1 MLKLVD
7 ITKEYRTEDESVFA
21 LRGVSVEFRK
31 SEFVSILGPSGCG
44 KTTLLNIV
52 GGLDRYTSGDIRVDG
67 VSTTEYR
74 DEDWDTYRNRRI
86 GFVFQS
92 YNLIPHMNVLKNVQ
106 LSLTLAGISKEE
118 GRERALEALRKV
130 GLEKQAKKRPG
141 QMSGGQMQRVAIARA
156 LVNDPDIILADEPT
170 GALDS
175 ESGVQV
181 MELLKEVAR
190 DRLVVMVTHNG
201 QLAEEYSTR
210 IINLKDGE
218 IVGDTMP
225 YDSEAEEEAAPAAP
239 LLRAE
244 EESAGTPPE
253 GAGETP
259 ANEAVRDEAQEGKAA
274 ENGVESAKTTDKQP
288 VLKETSESAPAEAP
302 AKKRNVFQRI
312 GDRIRAIRKREKSY
326 MSIATAVNL
335 SWTNLLSKKGRTLL
349 TSIAGSIGI
358 IGIVVVLALSNGVG
372 AYIAGLEENALSQ
385 YPITINEQDMSLS
398 ALMEKVMG
406 ATNTNPEYPDTGEI
420 VVGNML
426 GNLINNKDA
435 IFGTNDLKSIRN
447 YIETN
452 KSQLDGVG
460 VVKYQYGIDMN
471 IFADAGDGGDEYM
484 KIYPF
489 TDLMGDVLDD
499 FQNAIDIVLA
509 PGATEQI
516 KQFAASTAQTWD
528 EMSPDT
534 HLLEQQYE
542 LVGENSRWPQNDR
555 EVVIVV
561 DEYNQIPDFTLFM
574 LGLRS
579 TSELLGILT
588 GGGSLY
594 EPIDIDTQV
603 IGKEYYILTN
613 ADYYYQTDSG
623 VDYYPQNMLD
633 KETIDSSDPIKVTVS
648 GVIRPRRGVSVT
660 SINGVVG
667 YRSGLMDL
675 LMDKAESSDIVEA
688 QLDAFNAANPDVT
701 AEDLEKDPS
710 LFKPYNSV
718 AGFNEDDDHKDPN
731 FSLSYTYLDGK
742 RTVSETVTTLARG
755 TLIKSYDMHIEVMR
769 ALGIADKSTPQSIK
783 IYPTSFDNKAVIEEF
798 LSGYGKETGDNIKYT
813 DQLAII
819 MSFVEQMSST
829 VTQVLVGF
837 AAISLI
843 VSTIMIAIIIYTSV
857 LERRKEI
864 GVLRSLG
871 ARKKDISRVFIAESA
886 ILGAYSGAIGVIVA
900 VAVSFAGSAL
910 LAAVLGIT
918 GLMQVSWWQCVAM
931 FCVSILLSVLA
942 GFIPS
947 RIASKKDPTVALRS
961 E

>member
-1 MLKLVD
+1 MLKLIE
-7 ITKEYRTEDESVFA
+7 ITKEYKTEEESVLA
-21 LRGVSVEFRK
+21 LHGVSIEFRK
-31 SEFVSILGPSGCG
+31 SEFVSVLGPSGCG
-44 KTTLLNIV
+44 KTTLLNII
-52 GGLDRYTSGDIRVDG
+52 GGLDRYTSGDIQVDG
-67 VSTTEYR
+67 ISTKEYR

-92 YNLIPHMNVLKNVQ
+92 YNLIPHMSVLRNVQ

-118 GRERALEALRKV
+118 GRERAMEALRKV
-130 GLEKQAKKRPG
+130 GLEKQAKKKPN

-156 LVNDPDIILADEPT
+156 LVNNPDIILADEPT

-181 MELLKEVAR
+181 MELLKEVAA
-190 DRLVVMVTHNG
+190 DRLVIMVTHNG

-218 IVGDTMP
+218 VVGDTKP
-225 YDSEAEEEAAPAAP
+225 YDSAAEA
-239 LLRAE
+239 LAE
-244 EESAGTPPE
+244 QEKES
-253 GAGETP
+253 
-259 ANEAVRDEAQEGKAA
+259 VKAA
-274 ENGVESAKTTDKQP
+274 ENDVEQT
-288 VLKETSESAPAEAP
+288 ETADEAVVSDGIAADAAEHESAPA
-302 AKKRNVFQRI
+302 KKKNVFARI
-312 GDRIRAIRKREKSY
+312 ADRIRAIRKREKSY
-326 MSIATAVNL
+326 MSVGTAVNL

-358 IGIVVVLALSNGVG
+358 IGIVVVLALSNGVNG
-372 AYIAGLEENALSQ
+372 YISTLEENALSQ

-398 ALMEKVMG
+398 ALMEEVMG
-406 ATNTNPEYPDTGEI
+406 ETNTNPEYPDDGQI

-435 IFGTNDLKSIRN
+435 IFGNNDLKSIRN

-471 IFADAGDGGDEYM
+471 IFADAGSGDDEYM

-489 TDLMGDVLDD
+489 TDLMGDVLDE
-499 FQNAIDIVLA
+499 FQSAIDFVLA

-516 KQFAASTAQTWD
+516 KQFAASAAQTWD

-542 LVGENSRWPQNDR
+542 LVGSNSRWPTNDR

-579 TSELLGILT
+579 TSELLEILT
-588 GGGSLY
+588 GGDSLY
-594 EPIDIDTQV
+594 KPIDIDTQV
-603 IGKEYYILTN
+603 VGKEYYILTN
-613 ADYYYQTDSG
+613 ADYYYNTESG
-623 VDYYPQNMLD
+623 IDYYPQNMLD
-633 KETIDSSDPIKVTVS
+633 KDTINSADPIKVTVS
-648 GVIRPRRGVSVT
+648 GVIRPKRGVRVT

-675 LMDKAESSDIVEA
+675 LMEKAGASDIVDA

-701 AEDLEKDPS
+701 AEELENDPS
-710 LFKPYNSV
+710 LFTPYNSV
-718 AGFNEDDDHKDPN
+718 VGFNEDEAHADPN
-731 FSLSYTYLDGK
+731 FSLSYTYLDGGRSK
-742 RTVSETVTTLARG
+742 SETITILSRG
-755 TLIKSYDMHIEVMR
+755 AQVKSYDMHIEIMR
-769 ALGIADKSTPQSIK
+769 ALGIVDKSTPQSIM
-783 IYPTSFDNKAVIEEF
+783 IYPTSFDNKAVVEDF
-798 LSGYGKETGDNIKYT
+798 LSGYGEETGDNIKYT
-813 DQLAII
+813 DQLAIM
-819 MSFVEQMSST
+819 MSFVEQLSST

-886 ILGAYSGAIGVIVA
+886 ILGAYSGAIGVLIA
-900 VAVSFAGSAL
+900 VAVSAIGSVI
-910 LAAVLGIT
+910 LAAVLGIS
-918 GLMQVSWWQCVAM
+918 GLMQVSWWQCVVM
-931 FCVSILLSVLA
+931 FFISIALSVLA

>member
-1 MLKLVD
+1 MLKLIE
-7 ITKEYRTEDESVFA
+7 ITKEYKTEEESVLA
-21 LRGVSVEFRK
+21 LHNVSLEFRK
-31 SEFVSILGPSGCG
+31 NEFVSILGPSGCG
-44 KTTLLNIV
+44 KTTMLNII
-52 GGLDRYTSGDIRVDG
+52 GGLDRYTSGDIQVDG
-67 VSTTEYR
+67 ISTEEF
-74 DEDWDTYRNRRI
+74 DDVDWDTYRNRRI

-92 YNLIPHMNVLKNVQ
+92 YNLIPHMTVLKNVQ

-130 GLEKQAKKRPG
+130 GLEKQAKKKPN

-156 LVNDPDIILADEPT
+156 LVNNPDIILADEPT

-190 DRLVVMVTHNG
+190 DRLVIMVTHNG

-210 IINLKDGE
+210 IINLRDGE
-218 IVGDTMP
+218 VVGDTMP
-225 YDSEAEEEAAPAAP
+225 YDSAAETAEESVASVGMGEIAENGDETYVSADESAVSAAPAPPKKKSFFAR
-239 LLRAE
+239 LGAYLRK
-244 EESAGTPPE
+244 S
-253 GAGETP
+253 
-259 ANEAVRDEAQEGKAA
+259 R
-274 ENGVESAKTTDKQP
+274 AKDK
-288 VLKETSESAPAEAP
+288 SS
-302 AKKRNVFQRI
+302 
-312 GDRIRAIRKREKSY
+312 

-406 ATNTNPEYPDTGEI
+406 ETNANPEYPDDGQI

-471 IFADAGDGGDEYM
+471 IFADAGSGDDEYM

-489 TDLMGDVLDD
+489 TDLMGDVLDE
-499 FQNAIDIVLA
+499 FQSAIDLVLA

-542 LVGENSRWPQNDR
+542 LVGSNSRWPTNDR

-588 GGGSLY
+588 GGDSLY
-594 EPIDIDTQV
+594 KPIDIDTQV
-603 IGKEYYILTN
+603 VGKEYYILTN
-613 ADYYYQTDSG
+613 ADYYYNTESG
-623 VDYYPQNMLD
+623 IDYYPQNMLD
-633 KETIDSSDPIKVTVS
+633 KDTINSADPIKVTVS
-648 GVIRPRRGVSVT
+648 GVIRPKRGVRVT

-675 LMDKAESSDIVEA
+675 LMEKAGASDIVDA

-701 AEDLEKDPS
+701 AEELENDPS
-710 LFKPYNSV
+710 LFTPYNSV
-718 AGFNEDDDHKDPN
+718 VGFNEDEAHADPN
-731 FSLSYTYLDGK
+731 FSLSYTYLDGGRSK
-742 RTVSETVTTLARG
+742 SETITILARG
-755 TLIKSYDMHIEVMR
+755 AQVKSYDMHIEIMR
-769 ALGIADKSTPQSIK
+769 ALGIVDKSTPQSIM
-783 IYPTSFDNKAVIEEF
+783 IYPTSFDNKAVVEDF
-798 LSGYGKETGDNIKYT
+798 LSGYGEETGDNIKYT
-813 DQLAII
+813 DQLAIM
-819 MSFVEQMSST
+819 MSFVEQLSST

-886 ILGAYSGAIGVIVA
+886 ILGAYSGAIGVLVA
-900 VAVSFAGSAL
+900 AAVSVAGSAIL
-910 LAAVLGIT
+910 SAVLGIS
-918 GLMQVSWWQCVAM
+918 GLMSVSWWQCLVM
-931 FCVSILLSVLA
+931 FGISILLSVIA

-947 RIASKKDPTVALRS
+947 RIAAKKDPTTALRS

>member
-1 MLKLVD
+1 MLKLIE
-7 ITKEYRTEDESVFA
+7 ITKEYKTEEESVLA
-21 LRGVSVEFRK
+21 LHNVSLEFRK
-31 SEFVSILGPSGCG
+31 NEFVSILGPSGCG
-44 KTTLLNIV
+44 KTTMLNII
-52 GGLDRYTSGDIRVDG
+52 GGLDRYTSGDIQVDG
-67 VSTTEYR
+67 ISTEEF
-74 DEDWDTYRNRRI
+74 DDVDWDTYRNRRI

-92 YNLIPHMNVLKNVQ
+92 YNLIPHMTVLKNVQ

-130 GLEKQAKKRPG
+130 GLEKQAKKKPN

-156 LVNDPDIILADEPT
+156 LVNNPDIILADEPT

-181 MELLKEVAR
+181 MELLKEVAE
-190 DRLVVMVTHNG
+190 DRLVIMVTHNG

-210 IINLKDGE
+210 IINLRDGE
-218 IVGDTMP
+218 VVGDTMP
-225 YDSEAEEEAAPAAP
+225 YDSAAETAEEPVA
-239 LLRAE
+239 
-244 EESAGTPPE
+244 SVGT
-253 GAGETP
+253 GEI
-259 ANEAVRDEAQEGKAA
+259 A
-274 ENGVESAKTTDKQP
+274 ENGDETYVSADESAVSAEPAPPKKKSFFARLGAYLRKSRAKDK
-288 VLKETSESAPAEAP
+288 SS
-302 AKKRNVFQRI
+302 
-312 GDRIRAIRKREKSY
+312 

-406 ATNTNPEYPDTGEI
+406 ETNTNPEYPDDGQI

-435 IFGTNDLKSIRN
+435 IFGNNDLKSIRN

-471 IFADAGDGGDEYM
+471 IFADAGGGDDEYM

-489 TDLMGDVLDD
+489 TDLMGDVLDE
-499 FQNAIDIVLA
+499 FQSAIDLVLA

-542 LVGENSRWPQNDR
+542 LVGSNSRWPTNDR

-588 GGGSLY
+588 GGDSLY
-594 EPIDIDTQV
+594 KPIDIDTQV
-603 IGKEYYILTN
+603 VGKEYYILTN
-613 ADYYYQTDSG
+613 ADYYYNTESG
-623 VDYYPQNMLD
+623 IDYYPQNMLD
-633 KETIDSSDPIKVTVS
+633 KDTINSADPIKVTVS
-648 GVIRPRRGVSVT
+648 GVIRPKRGVRVT

-675 LMDKAESSDIVEA
+675 LMEKAEASDIVDA

-701 AEDLEKDPS
+701 AEELENDPS
-710 LFKPYNSV
+710 LFTPYNSV
-718 AGFNEDDDHKDPN
+718 VGFNEDEAHADPN
-731 FSLSYTYLDGK
+731 FSLSYTYLDGGRSK
-742 RTVSETVTTLARG
+742 SETITILARG
-755 TLIKSYDMHIEVMR
+755 AQVKSYDMHIEIMR
-769 ALGIADKSTPQSIK
+769 ALGIVDKSTPQAIM
-783 IYPTSFDNKAVIEEF
+783 IYPTSFDNKAVVEDF
-798 LSGYGKETGDNIKYT
+798 LSGYGEETGDNIKYT
-813 DQLAII
+813 DQLAIM
-819 MSFVEQMSST
+819 MSFVEQLSST

-886 ILGAYSGAIGVIVA
+886 ILGAYSGAIGVLVA
-900 VAVSFAGSAL
+900 AAVSVAGSAIL
-910 LAAVLGIT
+910 SAVLGIS
-918 GLMQVSWWQCVAM
+918 GLMSVSWWQCLVM
-931 FCVSILLSVLA
+931 FGISILLSVIA

-947 RIASKKDPTVALRS
+947 RIAAKKDPTIALRS

>member
-7 ITKEYRTEDESVFA
+7 ITKEYKTEEESVFA

-52 GGLDRYTSGDIRVDG
+52 GGLDRYTSGDIQVDG
-67 VSTTEYR
+67 VSTTRYR

-118 GRERALEALRKV
+118 GRERAMEALRKV
-130 GLEKQAKKRPG
+130 GLEKQAKKKPN

-225 YDSEAEEEAAPAAP
+225 YDSEAEAAAEDLARISDAVDETAP
-239 LLRAE
+239 TAPESAE
-244 EESAGTPPE
+244 ESGVAEKRIFTEDGVEIAGTD
-253 GAGETP
+253 AST
-259 ANEAVRDEAQEGKAA
+259 AVLSENVQE
-274 ENGVESAKTTDKQP
+274 S
-288 VLKETSESAPAEAP
+288 ETSPSPAPP
-302 AKKRNVFQRI
+302 AKKRNIFKRI

-326 MSIATAVNL
+326 MSVATAVNL

-406 ATNTNPEYPDTGEI
+406 ATNTNPEYPDSGEI

-426 GNLINNKDA
+426 GNLIHNKDA

-471 IFADAGDGGDEYM
+471 IFADAGNGGDEYM

-499 FQNAIDIVLA
+499 FQNAIDLVLA

-633 KETIDSSDPIKVTVS
+633 KETIDSADPIKVTVS

-886 ILGAYSGAIGVIVA
+886 ILGAYSGLIGIIVA
-900 VAVSFAGSAL
+900 VAISFAGSAI
-910 LAAVLGIT
+910 LAAVLGIS
-918 GLMQVSWWQCVAM
+918 GLMQASWWQCIAM
-931 FCVSILLSVLA
+931 FFISILLSVLA

>member
-7 ITKEYRTEDESVFA
+7 ITKEYRTDEESVMA
-21 LRGVSVEFRK
+21 LRGVSVEFRE

-44 KTTLLNIV
+44 KTTLLNII
-52 GGLDRYTSGDIRVDG
+52 GGLDRYTAGDIRVDG
-67 VSTTEYR
+67 ISTKEYR

-92 YNLIPHMNVLKNVQ
+92 YNLIPHMTVLKNVQ

-118 GRERALEALRKV
+118 GRERALEALKKV
-130 GLEKQAKKRPG
+130 GLEKQAKKKPN

-156 LVNDPDIILADEPT
+156 LVNNPDIILADEPT

-190 DRLVVMVTHNG
+190 DRLVIMVTHNG

-210 IINLKDGE
+210 IINLRDGE
-218 IVGDTMP
+218 VVGDTAP
-225 YDSEAEEEAAPAAP
+225 YDSDSEPADIAKRESRVFDENGVDSTVLTAQTLNSAEESAAAPARP
-239 LLRAE
+239 
-244 EESAGTPPE
+244 
-253 GAGETP
+253 
-259 ANEAVRDEAQEGKAA
+259 
-274 ENGVESAKTTDKQP
+274 
-288 VLKETSESAPAEAP
+288 
-302 AKKRNVFQRI
+302 KRRNIFTRI
-312 GDRIRAIRKREKSY
+312 GERIRDFRKREKSY
-326 MSIATAVNL
+326 MSVSTAVNL

-372 AYIAGLEENALSQ
+372 GYIAGLEENALSQ

-406 ATNTNPEYPDTGEI
+406 ETNTNPAYPDDGQI

-471 IFADAGDGGDEYM
+471 IFADAGNGGDEYM

-489 TDLMGDVLDD
+489 TDLMGDVLDE
-499 FQNAIDIVLA
+499 FQSAIDLVLA

-516 KQFAASTAQTWD
+516 KQFAESTAQTWD

-542 LVGENSRWPQNDR
+542 LVGSNSRWPENDR

-588 GGGSLY
+588 GGDSLY
-594 EPIDIDTQV
+594 KPIDIDTQV
-603 IGKEYYILTN
+603 VGKEYYILTN
-613 ADYYYQTDSG
+613 ADYYYQTENG
-623 VDYYPQNMLD
+623 IDYYPQNMLD
-633 KETIDSSDPIKVTVS
+633 KETINSADPVKVTVS
-648 GVIRPRRGVSVT
+648 GVIRPKRGVSVT

-675 LMDKAESSDIVEA
+675 LMEKAGASDIVDA

-701 AEDLEKDPS
+701 AEELENDPS

-718 AGFNEDDDHKDPN
+718 VGFNEDEDHADPN
-731 FSLSYTYLDGK
+731 FSLSYTYLDGWQEK
-742 RTVSETVTTLARG
+742 SETITMLARG
-755 TLIKSYDMHIEVMR
+755 AQIKSYDMHIEVMR
-769 ALGIADKSTPQSIK
+769 ALGIADKSTPQSIM
-783 IYPTSFDNKAVIEEF
+783 IYPTSFDNKAVVEDF
-798 LSGYGKETGDNIKYT
+798 LSGYGEETGDNIKYT

-819 MSFVEQMSST
+819 MSFVEQLSST

-886 ILGAYSGAIGVIVA
+886 ILGAYSGAIGIVLAVVI
-900 VAVSFAGSAL
+900 SFAGSAI
-910 LAAVLGIT
+910 LAAVLGIA
-918 GLMQVSWWQCVAM
+918 GLMQLSWWQCIAM

>member
-385 YPITINEQDMSLS
+385 YPITIEAQGIDFNQIIDTVLGQDHSTGEAYPDSDEVKVDVVLGS
-398 ALMEKVMG
+398 VMG
-406 ATNTNPEYPDTGEI
+406 QLSSLTTE
-420 VVGNML
+420 
-426 GNLINNKDA
+426 
-435 IFGTNDLKSIRN
+435 NDLKALKA
-447 YIETN
+447 Y
-452 KSQLDGVG
+452 LDSHESEVSDMG
-460 VVKYQYGIDMN
+460 VVKYEYGTTLN
-471 IFADAGDGGDEYM
+471 IYADNPSNENEYM
-484 KIYPF
+484 KVNPF
-489 TDLMGDVLDD
+489 VDAMPDWLPDSIRGMASS
-499 FQNAIDIVLA
+499 F
-509 PGATEQI
+509 GAG
-516 KQFAASTAQTWD
+516 WD
-528 EMSPDT
+528 EMSADSG
-534 HLLEQQYE
+534 LLDRQYD
-542 LVGENSRWPQNDR
+542 LVGSGSRWPVAAN
-555 EVVIVV
+555 EIVIVV
-561 DEYNQIPDFTLFM
+561 DEYNALPDFAMFI

-579 TSELLGILT
+579 TSDLG
-588 GGGSLY
+588 G
-594 EPIDIDTQV
+594 V
-603 IGKEYYILTN
+603 IGGNEDSPFYQPIQIEDLIGKTYKVVPDSSYYIAQNEDGEWVYST
-613 ADYYYQTDSG
+613 T
-623 VDYYPQNMLD
+623 PQKRNTLD
-633 KETIDSSDPIKVTVS
+633 KTTVDAME
-648 GVIRPRRGVSVT
+648 GVELEVVGVVRPKRGVTVT
-660 SINGVVG
+660 SINGYVG
-667 YRSGLMDL
+667 YTPELTKLML
-675 LMDKAESSDIVEA
+675 GMAEESDPAQA
-688 QLDAFNAANPDVT
+688 QLDEALAAAKPNADGTAATTITESNFKKYKSAVQVSNLIYDGADDPEKGDTVNVGDDVDSYEMHVELMRKLGVADVDTPQAIKFFSHSFESKAEFEAFIDRY
-701 AEDLEKDPS
+701 S
-710 LFKPYNSV
+710 
-718 AGFNEDDDHKDPN
+718 
-731 FSLSYTYLDGK
+731 
-742 RTVSETVTTLARG
+742 SETG
-755 TLIKSYDMHIEVMR
+755 N
-769 ALGIADKSTPQSIK
+769 P
-783 IYPTSFDNKAVIEEF
+783 
-798 LSGYGKETGDNIKYT
+798 IKYT

-819 MSFVEQMSST
+819 MGFVEEMSDT

-910 LAAVLGIT
+910 LAAVLGIS

-931 FCVSILLSVLA
+931 FLISILLSVLA

>member
-7 ITKEYRTEDESVFA
+7 ITKEYRTDEESVMA
-21 LRGVSVEFRK
+21 LRGVSVEFRE

-44 KTTLLNIV
+44 KTTLLNII
-52 GGLDRYTSGDIRVDG
+52 GGLDRYTAGDIRVDG
-67 VSTTEYR
+67 ISTKEYR

-92 YNLIPHMNVLKNVQ
+92 YNLIPHMTVLKNVQ

-118 GRERALEALRKV
+118 GRERALEALKKV
-130 GLEKQAKKRPG
+130 GLEKQAKKKPN

-156 LVNDPDIILADEPT
+156 LVNNPDIILADEPT

-190 DRLVVMVTHNG
+190 DRLVIMVTHNG

-210 IINLKDGE
+210 IINLRDGE
-218 IVGDTMP
+218 VVGDTAP
-225 YDSEAEEEAAPAAP
+225 YDSDSEPADIAKRESRVFDENGVDPTVLTAQTPSSAEEGVAAPARP
-239 LLRAE
+239 
-244 EESAGTPPE
+244 
-253 GAGETP
+253 
-259 ANEAVRDEAQEGKAA
+259 
-274 ENGVESAKTTDKQP
+274 
-288 VLKETSESAPAEAP
+288 
-302 AKKRNVFQRI
+302 KRRNIFTRI
-312 GDRIRAIRKREKSY
+312 GERIRDFRKREKSY
-326 MSIATAVNL
+326 MSVSTAVNL

-372 AYIAGLEENALSQ
+372 GYIAGLEENALSQ

-406 ATNTNPEYPDTGEI
+406 ETNTNPAYPDDGQI

-471 IFADAGDGGDEYM
+471 IFADAGNGGDEYM

-489 TDLMGDVLDD
+489 TDLMGDVLDE
-499 FQNAIDIVLA
+499 FQSAIDLVLA

-516 KQFAASTAQTWD
+516 KQFAESTAQTWD

-542 LVGENSRWPQNDR
+542 LVGSNSRWPENDR

-588 GGGSLY
+588 GGDSLY
-594 EPIDIDTQV
+594 KPIDIDTQV
-603 IGKEYYILTN
+603 VGKEYYILTN
-613 ADYYYQTDSG
+613 ADYYYQTENG
-623 VDYYPQNMLD
+623 IDYYPQNMLD
-633 KETIDSSDPIKVTVS
+633 KETINSADPVKVTVS
-648 GVIRPRRGVSVT
+648 GVIRPKRGVSVT

-675 LMDKAESSDIVEA
+675 LMEKAGASDIVDA

-701 AEDLEKDPS
+701 AEELENDPS

-718 AGFNEDDDHKDPN
+718 VGFNEDEDHADPN
-731 FSLSYTYLDGK
+731 FSLSYTYLDGWQEK
-742 RTVSETVTTLARG
+742 SETITMLARG
-755 TLIKSYDMHIEVMR
+755 AQIKSYDMHIEVMR
-769 ALGIADKSTPQSIK
+769 ALGIADKSTPQSIM
-783 IYPTSFDNKAVIEEF
+783 IYPTSFDNKAVVEDF
-798 LSGYGKETGDNIKYT
+798 LSGYGEETGDNIKYT

-819 MSFVEQMSST
+819 MSFVEQLSST

-886 ILGAYSGAIGVIVA
+886 ILGAYSGAIGIVLAVVI
-900 VAVSFAGSAL
+900 SFAGSAI
-910 LAAVLGIT
+910 LAAVLGIA
-918 GLMQVSWWQCVAM
+918 GLMQLSWWQCIAM
-931 FCVSILLSVLA
+931 FLISILLSVLA

>member
-7 ITKEYRTEDESVFA
+7 ITKEYRTDEESVMA
-21 LRGVSVEFRK
+21 LRGVSVEFRE

-44 KTTLLNIV
+44 KTTLLNII
-52 GGLDRYTSGDIRVDG
+52 GGLDRYTAGDIRVDG
-67 VSTTEYR
+67 ISTKEYR

-92 YNLIPHMNVLKNVQ
+92 YNLIPHMTVLKNVQ

-118 GRERALEALRKV
+118 GRERALEALKKV
-130 GLEKQAKKRPG
+130 GLEKQAKKKPN

-156 LVNDPDIILADEPT
+156 LVNNPDIILADEPT

-190 DRLVVMVTHNG
+190 DRLVIMVTHNG

-210 IINLKDGE
+210 IINLRDGE
-218 IVGDTMP
+218 VVGDTAP
-225 YDSEAEEEAAPAAP
+225 YDSDSEPADIAKRESRVFDENGVDSTVLTAQTPSSAEEGVAAPARP
-239 LLRAE
+239 
-244 EESAGTPPE
+244 
-253 GAGETP
+253 
-259 ANEAVRDEAQEGKAA
+259 
-274 ENGVESAKTTDKQP
+274 
-288 VLKETSESAPAEAP
+288 
-302 AKKRNVFQRI
+302 KRRNIFTRI
-312 GDRIRAIRKREKSY
+312 GERIRDFRKREKSY
-326 MSIATAVNL
+326 MSVSTAVNL

-372 AYIAGLEENALSQ
+372 GYIAGLEENALSQ

-471 IFADAGDGGDEYM
+471 IFADAGNGGDEYM

-499 FQNAIDIVLA
+499 FQNAIDLVLA

-542 LVGENSRWPQNDR
+542 LIGENSRWPQNDR

-633 KETIDSSDPIKVTVS
+633 KETIDSADPIKVTVS

-718 AGFNEDDDHKDPN
+718 AGFNEDEDHKDPN

-742 RTVSETVTTLARG
+742 QTVSETVTMLARG

-886 ILGAYSGAIGVIVA
+886 ILGAYSGAIGIVLAVVI
-900 VAVSFAGSAL
+900 SFAGSAI
-910 LAAVLGIT
+910 LAAVLGIA
-918 GLMQVSWWQCVAM
+918 GLMQLSWWQCVAM

>member
-1 MLKLVD
+1 MLKLIE
-7 ITKEYRTEDESVFA
+7 ITKEYKTEEESVLA
-21 LRGVSVEFRK
+21 LHNVSLEFRK
-31 SEFVSILGPSGCG
+31 NEFVSILGPSGCG
-44 KTTLLNIV
+44 KTTMLNII
-52 GGLDRYTSGDIRVDG
+52 GGLDRYTSGDIQVDG
-67 VSTTEYR
+67 ISTEEF
-74 DEDWDTYRNRRI
+74 DDVDWDTYRNRRI

-92 YNLIPHMNVLKNVQ
+92 YNLIPHMTVLKNVQ

-130 GLEKQAKKRPG
+130 GLEKQAKKKPN

-156 LVNDPDIILADEPT
+156 LVNNPDIILADEPT

-181 MELLKEVAR
+181 MELLKEVAE
-190 DRLVVMVTHNG
+190 DRLVIMVTHNG

-210 IINLKDGE
+210 IINLRDGE
-218 IVGDTMP
+218 VVGDTMP
-225 YDSEAEEEAAPAAP
+225 YDSAAETAEEPVASVGTGEIAENGDETYVSADESTVSAAPAPPKKKSFFAR
-239 LLRAE
+239 LGAYLRK
-244 EESAGTPPE
+244 S
-253 GAGETP
+253 
-259 ANEAVRDEAQEGKAA
+259 R
-274 ENGVESAKTTDKQP
+274 AKDK
-288 VLKETSESAPAEAP
+288 SS
-302 AKKRNVFQRI
+302 
-312 GDRIRAIRKREKSY
+312 

-406 ATNTNPEYPDTGEI
+406 ETNANPEYPDDGQI

-471 IFADAGDGGDEYM
+471 IFADAGSGDDEYM

-489 TDLMGDVLDD
+489 TDLMGDVLDE
-499 FQNAIDIVLA
+499 FQSAIDLVLA

-542 LVGENSRWPQNDR
+542 LVGSNSRWPTNDR

-588 GGGSLY
+588 GGDSLY
-594 EPIDIDTQV
+594 KPIDIDTQV
-603 IGKEYYILTN
+603 VGKEYYILTN
-613 ADYYYQTDSG
+613 ADYYYNTESG
-623 VDYYPQNMLD
+623 IDYYPQNMLD
-633 KETIDSSDPIKVTVS
+633 KDTINSADPIKVTVS
-648 GVIRPRRGVSVT
+648 GVIRPKRGVRVT

-675 LMDKAESSDIVEA
+675 LMEKAGASDIVDA

-701 AEDLEKDPS
+701 AEELENDPS
-710 LFKPYNSV
+710 LFTPYNSV
-718 AGFNEDDDHKDPN
+718 VGFNEDEAHADPN
-731 FSLSYTYLDGK
+731 FSLSYTYLDGGRSK
-742 RTVSETVTTLARG
+742 SETITILARG
-755 TLIKSYDMHIEVMR
+755 AQVKSYDMHIEIMR
-769 ALGIADKSTPQSIK
+769 ALGIVDKSTPQSIM
-783 IYPTSFDNKAVIEEF
+783 IYPTSFDNKAVVEDF
-798 LSGYGKETGDNIKYT
+798 LSGYGEETGDNIKYT
-813 DQLAII
+813 DQLAIM
-819 MSFVEQMSST
+819 MSFVEQLSST

-886 ILGAYSGAIGVIVA
+886 ILGAYSGAIGVLVA
-900 VAVSFAGSAL
+900 AAVSVAGSAIL
-910 LAAVLGIT
+910 SAVLGIS
-918 GLMQVSWWQCVAM
+918 GLMSVSWWQCLVM
-931 FCVSILLSVLA
+931 FGISILLSVIA

-947 RIASKKDPTVALRS
+947 RIAAKKDPTIALRS

>member
-1 MLKLVD
+1 MLKLIE
-7 ITKEYRTEDESVFA
+7 ITKEYKTEEESVLA
-21 LRGVSVEFRK
+21 LHNVSLEFRK
-31 SEFVSILGPSGCG
+31 NEFVSILGPSGCG
-44 KTTLLNIV
+44 KTTMLNII
-52 GGLDRYTSGDIRVDG
+52 GGLDRYTSGDIQVDG
-67 VSTTEYR
+67 ISTEEF
-74 DEDWDTYRNRRI
+74 DDVDWDTYRNRRI

-92 YNLIPHMNVLKNVQ
+92 YNLIPHMTVLKNVQ

-130 GLEKQAKKRPG
+130 GLEKQAKKKPN

-156 LVNDPDIILADEPT
+156 LVNNPDIILADEPT

-181 MELLKEVAR
+181 MELLKEVAE
-190 DRLVVMVTHNG
+190 DRLVIMVTHNG

-210 IINLKDGE
+210 IINLRDGE
-218 IVGDTMP
+218 VVGDTMP
-225 YDSEAEEEAAPAAP
+225 YDSAAETAEEPVA
-239 LLRAE
+239 
-244 EESAGTPPE
+244 SVGT
-253 GAGETP
+253 GEI
-259 ANEAVRDEAQEGKAA
+259 A
-274 ENGVESAKTTDKQP
+274 ENGDETYVSAYESAVSAEPAPPKKKSFFARLGAYLRKSRAKDK
-288 VLKETSESAPAEAP
+288 SS
-302 AKKRNVFQRI
+302 
-312 GDRIRAIRKREKSY
+312 

-335 SWTNLLSKKGRTLL
+335 SWTNLISKKGRTLL

-406 ATNTNPEYPDTGEI
+406 ETNANPEYPDDGQI

-471 IFADAGDGGDEYM
+471 IFADAGSGDDEYM

-489 TDLMGDVLDD
+489 TDLMGDVLDE
-499 FQNAIDIVLA
+499 FQSAIDLVLA

-542 LVGENSRWPQNDR
+542 LVGSNSRWPTNDR

-588 GGGSLY
+588 GGDSLY
-594 EPIDIDTQV
+594 KPIDIDTQV
-603 IGKEYYILTN
+603 VGKEYYILTN
-613 ADYYYQTDSG
+613 ADYYYNTESG
-623 VDYYPQNMLD
+623 IDYYPQNMLD
-633 KETIDSSDPIKVTVS
+633 KDTINSADPIKVTVS
-648 GVIRPRRGVSVT
+648 GVIRPKRGVRVT

-675 LMDKAESSDIVEA
+675 LMEKAGASDIVDA

-701 AEDLEKDPS
+701 AEELENDPS
-710 LFKPYNSV
+710 LFTPYNSV
-718 AGFNEDDDHKDPN
+718 VGFNEDEAHADPN
-731 FSLSYTYLDGK
+731 FSLSYTYLDGGRSK
-742 RTVSETVTTLARG
+742 SETITILARG
-755 TLIKSYDMHIEVMR
+755 AQVKSYDMHIEIMR
-769 ALGIADKSTPQSIK
+769 ALGIVDKSTPQSIM
-783 IYPTSFDNKAVIEEF
+783 IYPTSFDNKAVVEDF
-798 LSGYGKETGDNIKYT
+798 LSGYGEETGDNIKYT
-813 DQLAII
+813 DQLAIM
-819 MSFVEQMSST
+819 MSFVEQLSST

-886 ILGAYSGAIGVIVA
+886 ILGAYSGAIGVLVA
-900 VAVSFAGSAL
+900 AAVSVAGSAIL
-910 LAAVLGIT
+910 SAVLGIS
-918 GLMQVSWWQCVAM
+918 GLMSVSWWQCLVM
-931 FCVSILLSVLA
+931 FGISILLSVIA

-947 RIASKKDPTVALRS
+947 RIAAKKDPTTALRS

>member
-7 ITKEYRTEDESVFA
+7 ITKEYKTEDESVFA

-52 GGLDRYTSGDIRVDG
+52 GGLDRYTSGDIQVDG
-67 VSTTEYR
+67 VSTTRYR

-225 YDSEAEEEAAPAAP
+225 YDSEAETAEKEEFTDVPNAFAEDEAAD
-239 LLRAE
+239 
-244 EESAGTPPE
+244 
-253 GAGETP
+253 GEI
-259 ANEAVRDEAQEGKAA
+259 A
-274 ENGVESAKTTDKQP
+274 ENVVKTAESETKTADSD
-288 VLKETSESAPAEAP
+288 ETSETFTAAP
-302 AKKRNVFQRI
+302 AKKRSIFKRI

-910 LAAVLGIT
+910 LAAVLGIS

-931 FCVSILLSVLA
+931 FLISILLSVLA

>member
-1 MLKLVD
+1 MLKLIE
-7 ITKEYRTEDESVFA
+7 ITKEYKTEEESVLA
-21 LRGVSVEFRK
+21 LHNVSLEFRK
-31 SEFVSILGPSGCG
+31 NEFVSILGPSGCG
-44 KTTLLNIV
+44 KTTMLNII
-52 GGLDRYTSGDIRVDG
+52 GGLDRYTSGDIQVDG
-67 VSTTEYR
+67 ISTEEF
-74 DEDWDTYRNRRI
+74 DDVDWDTYRNRRI

-92 YNLIPHMNVLKNVQ
+92 YNLIPHMTVLKNVQ

-130 GLEKQAKKRPG
+130 GLEKQAKKKPN

-156 LVNDPDIILADEPT
+156 LVNNPDIILADEPT

-181 MELLKEVAR
+181 MELLKEVAE
-190 DRLVVMVTHNG
+190 DRLVIMVTHNG

-210 IINLKDGE
+210 IINLRDGE
-218 IVGDTMP
+218 VVGDTMP
-225 YDSEAEEEAAPAAP
+225 YDSAAETAEEPVA
-239 LLRAE
+239 
-244 EESAGTPPE
+244 SVGT
-253 GAGETP
+253 GEI
-259 ANEAVRDEAQEGKAA
+259 A
-274 ENGVESAKTTDKQP
+274 ENGDETSVSADESAVSAEPAPPKKKSFFARLGAYLRKSRAKDK
-288 VLKETSESAPAEAP
+288 SS
-302 AKKRNVFQRI
+302 
-312 GDRIRAIRKREKSY
+312 

-406 ATNTNPEYPDTGEI
+406 ETNANPEYPDDGQI

-471 IFADAGDGGDEYM
+471 IFADAGSGDDEYM

-489 TDLMGDVLDD
+489 TDLMGDVLDE
-499 FQNAIDIVLA
+499 FQSAIDLVLA

-542 LVGENSRWPQNDR
+542 LVGSNSRWPTNDR

-588 GGGSLY
+588 GGDSLY
-594 EPIDIDTQV
+594 KPIDIDTQV
-603 IGKEYYILTN
+603 VGKEYYILTN
-613 ADYYYQTDSG
+613 ADYYYNTESG
-623 VDYYPQNMLD
+623 IDYYPQNMLD
-633 KETIDSSDPIKVTVS
+633 KDTINSADPIKVTVS
-648 GVIRPRRGVSVT
+648 GVIRPKRGVRVT

-675 LMDKAESSDIVEA
+675 LMEKAGASDIVDA

-701 AEDLEKDPS
+701 AEELENDPS
-710 LFKPYNSV
+710 LFTPYNSV
-718 AGFNEDDDHKDPN
+718 VGFNEDEAHADPN
-731 FSLSYTYLDGK
+731 FSLSYTYLDGGRSK
-742 RTVSETVTTLARG
+742 SETITILARG
-755 TLIKSYDMHIEVMR
+755 AQVKSYDMHIEIMR
-769 ALGIADKSTPQSIK
+769 ALGIVDKSTPQSIM
-783 IYPTSFDNKAVIEEF
+783 IYPTSFDNKAVVEDF
-798 LSGYGKETGDNIKYT
+798 LSGYGEETGDNIKYT
-813 DQLAII
+813 DQLAIM
-819 MSFVEQMSST
+819 MSFVEQLSST

-886 ILGAYSGAIGVIVA
+886 ILGAYSGAIGILVA
-900 VAVSFAGSAL
+900 AAVSVAGSAIL
-910 LAAVLGIT
+910 SAVLGIS
-918 GLMQVSWWQCVAM
+918 GLMSVSWWQCLVM
-931 FCVSILLSVLA
+931 FGISILLSVIA

-947 RIASKKDPTVALRS
+947 RIAAKKDPTTALRS

>member
-1 MLKLVD
+1 MLKLIE
-7 ITKEYRTEDESVFA
+7 ITKEYKTEEESVLA
-21 LRGVSVEFRK
+21 LHNVSLEFRK
-31 SEFVSILGPSGCG
+31 NEFVSILGPSGCG
-44 KTTLLNIV
+44 KTTMLNII
-52 GGLDRYTSGDIRVDG
+52 GGLDRYTSGDIQVDG
-67 VSTTEYR
+67 ISTEEF
-74 DEDWDTYRNRRI
+74 DDVDWDTYRNRRI

-92 YNLIPHMNVLKNVQ
+92 YNLIPHMTVLKNVQ

-130 GLEKQAKKRPG
+130 GLEKQAKKKPN

-156 LVNDPDIILADEPT
+156 LVNNPDIILADEPT

-190 DRLVVMVTHNG
+190 DRLVIMVTHNG

-210 IINLKDGE
+210 IINLRDGE
-218 IVGDTMP
+218 VVGDTMP
-225 YDSEAEEEAAPAAP
+225 YDSAAETAEEPVA
-239 LLRAE
+239 
-244 EESAGTPPE
+244 SVGT
-253 GAGETP
+253 GEI
-259 ANEAVRDEAQEGKAA
+259 A
-274 ENGVESAKTTDKQP
+274 ENSDETYVSADESTVSAEPAPPKKKSFFARLGAYLRKSRAKDK
-288 VLKETSESAPAEAP
+288 SS
-302 AKKRNVFQRI
+302 
-312 GDRIRAIRKREKSY
+312 

-406 ATNTNPEYPDTGEI
+406 ETNANPEYPDDGQI

-471 IFADAGDGGDEYM
+471 IFADAGSGDDEYM

-489 TDLMGDVLDD
+489 TDLMGDVLDE
-499 FQNAIDIVLA
+499 FQSAIDLVLA

-542 LVGENSRWPQNDR
+542 LVGSNSRWPTNDR

-588 GGGSLY
+588 GGDSLY
-594 EPIDIDTQV
+594 KPIDIDTQV
-603 IGKEYYILTN
+603 VGKEYYILTN
-613 ADYYYQTDSG
+613 ADYYYNTESG
-623 VDYYPQNMLD
+623 IDYYPQNMLD
-633 KETIDSSDPIKVTVS
+633 KDTINSADPIKVTVS
-648 GVIRPRRGVSVT
+648 GVIRPKRGVRVT

-675 LMDKAESSDIVEA
+675 LMEKAGASDIVDA

-701 AEDLEKDPS
+701 AEELENDPS
-710 LFKPYNSV
+710 LFTPYNSV
-718 AGFNEDDDHKDPN
+718 VGFNEDEAHADPN
-731 FSLSYTYLDGK
+731 FSLSYTYLDGGRSK
-742 RTVSETVTTLARG
+742 SETITILARG
-755 TLIKSYDMHIEVMR
+755 AQVKSYDMHIEIMR
-769 ALGIADKSTPQSIK
+769 ALGIVDKSTPQSIM
-783 IYPTSFDNKAVIEEF
+783 IYPTSFDNKAVVEDF
-798 LSGYGKETGDNIKYT
+798 LSGYGEETGDNIKYT
-813 DQLAII
+813 DQLAIM
-819 MSFVEQMSST
+819 MSFVEQLSST

-886 ILGAYSGAIGVIVA
+886 ILGAYSGAIGVLVA
-900 VAVSFAGSAL
+900 AAVSVAGSAIL
-910 LAAVLGIT
+910 SAVLGIS
-918 GLMQVSWWQCVAM
+918 GLMSVSWWQCLVM
-931 FCVSILLSVLA
+931 FGISISLSVIA

-947 RIASKKDPTVALRS
+947 RIAAKKDPTTALRS

>member
-225 YDSEAEEEAAPAAP
+225 YDSEAEAAAEDLARISDAVDETAP
-239 LLRAE
+239 TAPESAE
-244 EESAGTPPE
+244 ESGVAEKHIFTDDGVEIAGTD
-253 GAGETP
+253 AST
-259 ANEAVRDEAQEGKAA
+259 AVLSENMQE
-274 ENGVESAKTTDKQP
+274 S
-288 VLKETSESAPAEAP
+288 ETSPSPAPP
-302 AKKRNVFQRI
+302 AKKRNIFKRI

-594 EPIDIDTQV
+594 EPIDIDTKV

-819 MSFVEQMSST
+819 MSFVEQMSDT

-886 ILGAYSGAIGVIVA
+886 ILGAYSGAIGIVLAVVI
-900 VAVSFAGSAL
+900 SFAGSAI
-910 LAAVLGIT
+910 LAAVLGIS
-918 GLMQVSWWQCVAM
+918 GLMQLQIWQCAAM
-931 FCVSILLSVLA
+931 FCISILLSVLA

>member
-1 MLKLVD
+1 MLKLIE
-7 ITKEYRTEDESVFA
+7 ITKEYKTEEESVLA
-21 LRGVSVEFRK
+21 LHNVSLEFRK
-31 SEFVSILGPSGCG
+31 NEFVSILGPSGCG
-44 KTTLLNIV
+44 KTTMLNII
-52 GGLDRYTSGDIRVDG
+52 GGLDRYTSGDIQVDG
-67 VSTTEYR
+67 ISTEEF
-74 DEDWDTYRNRRI
+74 DDVDWDTYRNRRI

-92 YNLIPHMNVLKNVQ
+92 YNLIPHMTVLKNVQ

-130 GLEKQAKKRPG
+130 GLEKQAKKKPN

-156 LVNDPDIILADEPT
+156 LVNNPDIILADEPT

-181 MELLKEVAR
+181 MELLKEVAE
-190 DRLVVMVTHNG
+190 DRLVIMVTHNG

-210 IINLKDGE
+210 IINLRDGE
-218 IVGDTMP
+218 VVGDTMP
-225 YDSEAEEEAAPAAP
+225 YDSAAETAEEPVA
-239 LLRAE
+239 
-244 EESAGTPPE
+244 SVGT
-253 GAGETP
+253 GEI
-259 ANEAVRDEAQEGKAA
+259 A
-274 ENGVESAKTTDKQP
+274 ENGDETSVSADESAVSAEPAPPKKKSFFARLGAYLRKSRAKDK
-288 VLKETSESAPAEAP
+288 SS
-302 AKKRNVFQRI
+302 
-312 GDRIRAIRKREKSY
+312 

-406 ATNTNPEYPDTGEI
+406 ETNANPEYPDDGQI

-471 IFADAGDGGDEYM
+471 IFADAGSGDDEYM

-489 TDLMGDVLDD
+489 TDLMGDVLDE
-499 FQNAIDIVLA
+499 FQSAIDLVLA

-542 LVGENSRWPQNDR
+542 LVGSNSRWPTNDR

-588 GGGSLY
+588 GGDSLY
-594 EPIDIDTQV
+594 KPIDIDTQV
-603 IGKEYYILTN
+603 VGKEYYILTN
-613 ADYYYQTDSG
+613 ADYYYNTESG
-623 VDYYPQNMLD
+623 IDYYPQNMLD
-633 KETIDSSDPIKVTVS
+633 KDTINSADPIKVTVS
-648 GVIRPRRGVSVT
+648 GVIRPKRGVRVT

-675 LMDKAESSDIVEA
+675 LMEKAGASDIVDA

-701 AEDLEKDPS
+701 AEELENDPS
-710 LFKPYNSV
+710 LFTPYNSV
-718 AGFNEDDDHKDPN
+718 VGFNEDEAHADPN
-731 FSLSYTYLDGK
+731 FSLSYTYLDGGRSK
-742 RTVSETVTTLARG
+742 SETITMLARG
-755 TLIKSYDMHIEVMR
+755 AQVKSYDMHIEIMR
-769 ALGIADKSTPQSIK
+769 ALGIVDKSTPQSIM
-783 IYPTSFDNKAVIEEF
+783 IYPTSFDNKAVVEDF
-798 LSGYGKETGDNIKYT
+798 LSGYGEETGDNIKYT
-813 DQLAII
+813 DQLAIM
-819 MSFVEQMSST
+819 MSFVEQLSST

-886 ILGAYSGAIGVIVA
+886 ILGAYSGAIGVLVA
-900 VAVSFAGSAL
+900 AAVSVAGSAIL
-910 LAAVLGIT
+910 SAVLGIS
-918 GLMQVSWWQCVAM
+918 GLMSVSWWQCLVM
-931 FCVSILLSVLA
+931 FGISISLSVIA

-947 RIASKKDPTVALRS
+947 RIAAKKDPTTALRS

>member
-1 MLKLVD
+1 MLKLIE
-7 ITKEYRTEDESVFA
+7 ITKEYKTEEESVLA
-21 LRGVSVEFRK
+21 LHNVSLEFRK
-31 SEFVSILGPSGCG
+31 NEFVSILGPSGCG
-44 KTTLLNIV
+44 KTTMLNII
-52 GGLDRYTSGDIRVDG
+52 GGLDRYTSGDIQVDG
-67 VSTTEYR
+67 ISTEEF
-74 DEDWDTYRNRRI
+74 DDVDWDTYRNRRI

-92 YNLIPHMNVLKNVQ
+92 YNLIPHMTVLKNVQ

-130 GLEKQAKKRPG
+130 GLEKQAKKKPN

-156 LVNDPDIILADEPT
+156 LVNNPDIILADEPT

-190 DRLVVMVTHNG
+190 DRLVIMVTHNG

-210 IINLKDGE
+210 IINLRDGE
-218 IVGDTMP
+218 VVGDTMP
-225 YDSEAEEEAAPAAP
+225 YDSAAETAEEPVA
-239 LLRAE
+239 
-244 EESAGTPPE
+244 SVGT
-253 GAGETP
+253 GEI
-259 ANEAVRDEAQEGKAA
+259 A
-274 ENGVESAKTTDKQP
+274 ENGDETYVSADESTVSAEPAPPKKKSFFARLGAYLRKSRAKDK
-288 VLKETSESAPAEAP
+288 SS
-302 AKKRNVFQRI
+302 
-312 GDRIRAIRKREKSY
+312 

-406 ATNTNPEYPDTGEI
+406 ETNANPEYPDDGQI

-471 IFADAGDGGDEYM
+471 IFADAGSGDDEYM

-489 TDLMGDVLDD
+489 TDLMGDVLDE
-499 FQNAIDIVLA
+499 FQSAIDLVLA

-542 LVGENSRWPQNDR
+542 LVGSNSRWPTNDR

-588 GGGSLY
+588 GGDSLY
-594 EPIDIDTQV
+594 KPIDIDTQV
-603 IGKEYYILTN
+603 VGKEYYILTN
-613 ADYYYQTDSG
+613 ADYYYNTESG
-623 VDYYPQNMLD
+623 LDYYPQNMLD
-633 KETIDSSDPIKVTVS
+633 KDTINSADPIKVTVS
-648 GVIRPRRGVSVT
+648 GVIRPKRGVRVT

-675 LMDKAESSDIVEA
+675 LMEKAGASDIVDA

-701 AEDLEKDPS
+701 AEELENDPS
-710 LFKPYNSV
+710 LFTPYNSV
-718 AGFNEDDDHKDPN
+718 VGFNEDEAHADPN
-731 FSLSYTYLDGK
+731 FSLSYTYLDGGRSK
-742 RTVSETVTTLARG
+742 SETITILARG
-755 TLIKSYDMHIEVMR
+755 AQVKSYDMHIEIMR
-769 ALGIADKSTPQSIK
+769 ALGIVDKSTPQSIM
-783 IYPTSFDNKAVIEEF
+783 IYPTSFDNKAVVEDF
-798 LSGYGKETGDNIKYT
+798 LSGYGEETGDNIKYT
-813 DQLAII
+813 DQLAIM
-819 MSFVEQMSST
+819 MSFVEQLSST

-886 ILGAYSGAIGVIVA
+886 ILGAYSGAIGVLVA
-900 VAVSFAGSAL
+900 AAVSVAGSAIL
-910 LAAVLGIT
+910 SAVLGIS
-918 GLMQVSWWQCVAM
+918 GLMSVSWWQCLVM
-931 FCVSILLSVLA
+931 FGISILLSVIA

-947 RIASKKDPTVALRS
+947 RIAAKKDPTTALRS

>member
-7 ITKEYRTEDESVFA
+7 ITKEYKTEEESVFA

-52 GGLDRYTSGDIRVDG
+52 GGLDRYTSGDIQVDG
-67 VSTTEYR
+67 VSTTRYR

-118 GRERALEALRKV
+118 GRERAMEALRKV
-130 GLEKQAKKRPG
+130 GLEKQAKKKPN

-175 ESGVQV
+175 ESGLQV

-225 YDSEAEEEAAPAAP
+225 YDSEAEAAAEDLARISDAVDETAP
-239 LLRAE
+239 TAPESAE
-244 EESAGTPPE
+244 ESGVAEKRIFTEDGVEIAGTD
-253 GAGETP
+253 AST
-259 ANEAVRDEAQEGKAA
+259 AVLSENVQE
-274 ENGVESAKTTDKQP
+274 S
-288 VLKETSESAPAEAP
+288 ETSPSPAPP
-302 AKKRNVFQRI
+302 AKKRNIFKRI
-312 GDRIRAIRKREKSY
+312 GDRIRAFRKREKSY
-326 MSIATAVNL
+326 MSVATAVNL

-385 YPITINEQDMSLS
+385 YPITIESESVDFSQLIDLV
-398 ALMEKVMG
+398 LG
-406 ATNTNPEYPDTGEI
+406 ADNSTGEAYPDNDEVKVD
-420 VVGNML
+420 VVL
-426 GNLINNKDA
+426 GNLLAELLYGDLR
-435 IFGTNDLKSIRN
+435 TRNDLTALKA
-447 YIETN
+447 Y
-452 KSQLDGVG
+452 LDAHEEEISDMG
-460 VVKYQYGIDMN
+460 VVKYEYGTTLN
-471 IFADAGDGGDEYM
+471 IYADDPANDKKYM
-484 KIYPF
+484 KVNPF
-489 TDLMGDVLDD
+489 LDAMPSDLPESIAGMAEN
-499 FQNAIDIVLA
+499 F
-509 PGATEQI
+509 GAG
-516 KQFAASTAQTWD
+516 WD
-528 EMSPDT
+528 EISADQG
-534 HLLEQQYE
+534 LLDRQYD
-542 LVGENSRWPQNDR
+542 LVGGGSRWPQAAN
-555 EVVIVV
+555 EIVIVV
-561 DEYNQIPDFTLFM
+561 DEYNALPDFAMFI

-579 TSELLGILT
+579 TEDLMDVI
-588 GGGSLY
+588 GGATDSPFY
-594 EPIDIDTQV
+594 DSIDISDL
-603 IGKEYYILTN
+603 IGKEYKVVSDAEYYRTQNEDGEWEYTN
-613 ADYYYQTDSG
+613 EDPMDRS
-623 VDYYPQNMLD
+623 VLD
-633 KETIDSSDPIKVTVS
+633 KATVDAMDSVTLKVV
-648 GVIRPRRGVSVT
+648 GVVRPKKGVTVT
-660 SINGVVG
+660 SINGYVG
-667 YRSGLMDL
+667 YTRELSELML
-675 LMDKAESSDIVEA
+675 QKAEASGPA
-688 QLDAFNAANPDVT
+688 QAQINAALAAAKPDADGTPAIEVT
-701 AEDLEKDPS
+701 EEN
-710 LFKPYNSV
+710 FKPYVSAIGMSGVFYDGASV
-718 AGFNEDDDHKDPN
+718 SVPEEGRVVTAG
-731 FSLSYTYLDGK
+731 
-742 RTVSETVTTLARG
+742 VTTVENY
-755 TLIKSYDMHIEVMR
+755 SMHVEMLR
-769 ALGIADKSTPQSIK
+769 KLGVADVDTPQTIK
-783 IYPTSFDNKAVIEEF
+783 IYSHSFDSKADIEAF
-798 LSGYGKETGDNIKYT
+798 LERYTAETGNPVKYS
-813 DQLAII
+813 DQLAI
-819 MSFVEQMSST
+819 MMTFVEQMSST

-886 ILGAYSGAIGVIVA
+886 ILGAYSGLIGIIVA
-900 VAVSFAGSAL
+900 VAISFAGSAI
-910 LAAVLGIT
+910 LAAVLGIS
-918 GLMQVSWWQCVAM
+918 GLMQASWWQCIAM
-931 FCVSILLSVLA
+931 FFISILLSVLA

>member
-1 MLKLVD
+1 
-7 ITKEYRTEDESVFA
+7 
-21 LRGVSVEFRK
+21 
-31 SEFVSILGPSGCG
+31 
-44 KTTLLNIV
+44 
-52 GGLDRYTSGDIRVDG
+52 
-67 VSTTEYR
+67 
-74 DEDWDTYRNRRI
+74 
-86 GFVFQS
+86 
-92 YNLIPHMNVLKNVQ
+92 
-106 LSLTLAGISKEE
+106 
-118 GRERALEALRKV
+118 
-130 GLEKQAKKRPG
+130 
-141 QMSGGQMQRVAIARA
+141 
-156 LVNDPDIILADEPT
+156 
-170 GALDS
+170 
-175 ESGVQV
+175 
-181 MELLKEVAR
+181 
-190 DRLVVMVTHNG
+190 
-201 QLAEEYSTR
+201 
-210 IINLKDGE
+210 
-218 IVGDTMP
+218 
-225 YDSEAEEEAAPAAP
+225 
-239 LLRAE
+239 
-244 EESAGTPPE
+244 
-253 GAGETP
+253 
-259 ANEAVRDEAQEGKAA
+259 
-274 ENGVESAKTTDKQP
+274 
-288 VLKETSESAPAEAP
+288 
-302 AKKRNVFQRI
+302 
-312 GDRIRAIRKREKSY
+312 
-326 MSIATAVNL
+326 
-335 SWTNLLSKKGRTLL
+335 
-349 TSIAGSIGI
+349 
-358 IGIVVVLALSNGVG
+358 
-372 AYIAGLEENALSQ
+372 
-385 YPITINEQDMSLS
+385 
-398 ALMEKVMG
+398 
-406 ATNTNPEYPDTGEI
+406 
-420 VVGNML
+420 
-426 GNLINNKDA
+426 
-435 IFGTNDLKSIRN
+435 
-447 YIETN
+447 
-452 KSQLDGVG
+452 
-460 VVKYQYGIDMN
+460 MN

-499 FQNAIDIVLA
+499 FQNAIDLVLA

-594 EPIDIDTQV
+594 EPIDIDTKV

-718 AGFNEDDDHKDPN
+718 AGFNEDEDHKDPN
-731 FSLSYTYLDGK
+731 FSLSYTYLDGTQ
-742 RTVSETVTTLARG
+742 TVSETVTMLARG

-798 LSGYGKETGDNIKYT
+798 LSGYGKETGDNIKY
-813 DQLAII
+813 
-819 MSFVEQMSST
+819 
-829 VTQVLVGF
+829 F

-886 ILGAYSGAIGVIVA
+886 ILGAYSGAIGIVLAVVI
-900 VAVSFAGSAL
+900 SFAGSAI
-910 LAAVLGIT
+910 LAAVLGIS
-918 GLMQVSWWQCVAM
+918 GLMQLQIWQCAAM
-931 FCVSILLSVLA
+931 FCISILLSVLA

>member
-1 MLKLVD
+1 MLKLIE
-7 ITKEYRTEDESVFA
+7 ITKEYKTEEESVLA
-21 LRGVSVEFRK
+21 LHNVSLEFRK
-31 SEFVSILGPSGCG
+31 NEFVSILGPSGCG
-44 KTTLLNIV
+44 KTTMLNII
-52 GGLDRYTSGDIRVDG
+52 GGLDRYTSGDIQVDG
-67 VSTTEYR
+67 ISTEEF
-74 DEDWDTYRNRRI
+74 DDVDWDTYRNRRI

-92 YNLIPHMNVLKNVQ
+92 YNLIPHMTVLKNVQ

-130 GLEKQAKKRPG
+130 GLEKQAKKKPN

-156 LVNDPDIILADEPT
+156 LVNNPDIILADEPT

-190 DRLVVMVTHNG
+190 DRLVIMVTHNG

-210 IINLKDGE
+210 IINLRDGE
-218 IVGDTMP
+218 VVGDTMP
-225 YDSEAEEEAAPAAP
+225 YDSAAEIEEGPVA
-239 LLRAE
+239 
-244 EESAGTPPE
+244 SVGT
-253 GAGETP
+253 GEI
-259 ANEAVRDEAQEGKAA
+259 A
-274 ENGVESAKTTDKQP
+274 ENGD
-288 VLKETSESAPAEAP
+288 ETSVSADESTVSAEPAPPKKKSFFARLGAYLRKSR
-302 AKKRNVFQRI
+302 AK
-312 GDRIRAIRKREKSY
+312 DKSS
-326 MSIATAVNL
+326 MSVATAVNL

-406 ATNTNPEYPDTGEI
+406 ETNTNPEYPDDGQI

-435 IFGTNDLKSIRN
+435 IFGNNDLKSIRN

-471 IFADAGDGGDEYM
+471 IFADAGSGDDEYM

-489 TDLMGDVLDD
+489 TDLMGDVLDE
-499 FQNAIDIVLA
+499 FQSAIDLVLA

-542 LVGENSRWPQNDR
+542 LVGSNSRWPTNDR

-561 DEYNQIPDFTLFM
+561 NEYNQIPDFTLFM

-588 GGGSLY
+588 GGDSLY
-594 EPIDIDTQV
+594 KPIDIDTHV
-603 IGKEYYILTN
+603 VGKEYYILTN
-613 ADYYYQTDSG
+613 ADYYYNTESG
-623 VDYYPQNMLD
+623 IDYYPQNMLD
-633 KETIDSSDPIKVTVS
+633 KDTINSADPIKVTVS
-648 GVIRPRRGVSVT
+648 GVIRPKRGVRVT

-675 LMDKAESSDIVEA
+675 LMEKAGASDIVDA

-701 AEDLEKDPS
+701 AEELENDPS
-710 LFKPYNSV
+710 LFTPYNSV
-718 AGFNEDDDHKDPN
+718 VGFNEDEAHADPN
-731 FSLSYTYLDGK
+731 FSLSYTYLDGGRSK
-742 RTVSETVTTLARG
+742 SETITILPRG
-755 TLIKSYDMHIEVMR
+755 AQVKSYDMHIEIMR
-769 ALGIADKSTPQSIK
+769 ALGIVDKSTPQAIM
-783 IYPTSFDNKAVIEEF
+783 IYPTSFDNKAVVEDF
-798 LSGYGKETGDNIKYT
+798 LSGYGEETGDNIKYT
-813 DQLAII
+813 DQLAIM
-819 MSFVEQMSST
+819 MSFVEQLSST

-886 ILGAYSGAIGVIVA
+886 ILGAYSGAIGVLVA
-900 VAVSFAGSAL
+900 AAVSVAGSAIL
-910 LAAVLGIT
+910 SAVLGIS
-918 GLMQVSWWQCVAM
+918 GLMSVSWWQCLVM
-931 FCVSILLSVLA
+931 FGISILLSVIA

-947 RIASKKDPTVALRS
+947 RIAAKKDPTIALRS